1 MQRRNFLTGA
11 AAAGVALAT
20 GSVNADLIIP
30 GRRRGNPRPEE
41 DNSANVQG
49 YVLLET
55 YFSQSVEKRQA
66 LLDAFDKKLIPER
79 NELGFDKVGVFY
91 VDVDLMKDDR
101 GYNAQLYDSAV
112 FVVQET
118 TSIENFL
125 SLQDRSAQ
133 RGPQFNLSD
142 DLDYID
148 EEMVVVRSIAC
159 QPRLAV
165 PYSNS
170 ERLLQLRTYNS
181 PNYERNFAK
190 AQMFESAEHDLFRR
204 CGMLTVFMGTAV
216 FGSWVPNVTYMLSF
230 ENNEARREGWSK
242 FGQSPEWGKLSKDPQ
257 YARTATRIR
266 NLFLRPSQESQI

>member
-41 DNSANVQG
+41 DNMANVQG

-118 TSIENFL
+118 TSIESFL

>member
-118 TSIENFL
+118 TSIESSL

>member
-118 TSIENFL
+118 TSIESFL

-133 RGPQFNLSD
+133 REPQFNLSD

-190 AQMFESAEHDLFRR
+190 AHMFENAEHDLFRR

>member
-216 FGSWVPNVTYMLSF
+216 FGSWLPNVTYMLSF

>member
-41 DNSANVQG
+41 DNSADAQG

-79 NELGFDKVGVFY
+79 NELGFGKVGVFY

>member
-41 DNSANVQG
+41 DNSADAQG

-101 GYNAQLYDSAV
+101 SYNAQLYDSAV

-216 FGSWVPNVTYMLSF
+216 FGSWVPNVT
-230 ENNEARREGWSK
+230 
-242 FGQSPEWGKLSKDPQ
+242 
-257 YARTATRIR
+257 
-266 NLFLRPSQESQI
+266 

>member
-118 TSIENFL
+118 TSIESFL

>member
-118 TSIENFL
+118 TSIESFL

-133 RGPQFNLSD
+133 REPQFNLSD